1 MAARSGA
8 EPSTS
13 MITHPF
19 RLSLLAAFALAA
31 AALLSTG
38 PSLASA
44 QTPAPTGQVAVQVTL
59 QAGPQASARTWRF
72 EVLNATGAV
81 VQTLSLGTSGPA
93 LTSTEATGPLPFGPY
108 TVRQILGNDTLT
120 ACSAASFYE
129 VTAPAG
135 ARAAVELGSA
145 RVTVAFTI
153 RTCPALPANP
163 RVQAPIDTVA
173 PVAGGVS
180 GSPSASPTPPIDE
193 VRGTRDAGPAAP
205 LPPNTGDGAWQPV
218 GEPGAS
224 LLLVLFG
231 LVATFI
237 PSAGYAYAHA
247 RQRSK
252 R

>member
-1 MAARSGA
+1 MINV
-8 EPSTS
+8 PS
-13 MITHPF
+13 
-19 RLSLLAAFALAA
+19 RLSLLTGVVFAA
-31 AALLSTG
+31 AALLSAG
-38 PSLASA
+38 PSRASA

-59 QAGPQASARTWRF
+59 LAGPQASARTWRF
-72 EVLNATGAV
+72 EVVNATGAV
-81 VQTLSLGTSGPA
+81 VQTLSLGTSGAA
-93 LTSTEATGPLPFGPY
+93 LTSTEATGPLSFGLY

-129 VTAPAG
+129 VTAPSG
-135 ARAAVELGSA
+135 AQAAVELGSA

-163 RVQAPIDTVA
+163 QVQTPIDTVA

-180 GSPSASPTPPIDE
+180 GSPAASPTPPIDE
-193 VRGTRDAGPAAP
+193 VRGTRDAGPGAP
-205 LPPNTGDGAWQPV
+205 LPPNTGDAALQPM

-231 LVATFI
+231 LAGTFI